1 MMYLFIKSYE
11 EFWDLGF
18 IRNNKRQLSATIDSL
33 NEIQVFKTL
42 LLIFRTACIKSKD
55 IMRIFIE
62 SNNQKRNLAV

>member
-33 NEIQVFKTL
+33 NEIQVLKPYYSSL
-42 LLIFRTACIKSKD
+42 EQPVSNL
-55 IMRIFIE
+55 RI
-62 SNNQKRNLAV
+62 